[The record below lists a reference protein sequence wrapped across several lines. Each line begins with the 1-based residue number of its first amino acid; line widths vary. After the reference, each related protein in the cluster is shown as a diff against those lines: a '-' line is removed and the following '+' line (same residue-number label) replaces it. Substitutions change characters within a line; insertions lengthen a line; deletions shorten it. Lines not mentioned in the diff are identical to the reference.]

1 MTVEFSITTISE
13 TPYIM
18 LGDLVTPHLQR
29 GKICQFKQRGIMFQS
44 RDEKLTAATTT
55 TTRTTGT
62 TTTTTTTKKNAKNK
76 QRTLRALRTHT
87 QKKKKKNNPQKK
99 NKNYKF

>member
-1 MTVEFSITTISE
+1 MADVSWTMTVEFSITTLSE

-44 RDEKLTAATTT
+44 KDEKLTAAAAATT

-62 TTTTTTTKKNAKNK
+62 TTKKTPKTNK
-76 QRTLRALRTHT
+76 EH
-87 QKKKKKNNPQKK
+87 
-99 NKNYKF
+99 